1 MAPRA
6 AITFQQG
13 GAVIILTP
21 QGTVAGS
28 LIEDDLETRGV
39 LLAKG
44 LLRCVEN
51 EKWVDEVCK
60 KMRKD
65 KEA

>member
-1 MAPRA
+1 MAPKA
-6 AITFQQG
+6 SITFQQG
-13 GAVIILTP
+13 GAVIILTRH
-21 QGTVAGS
+21 GTVAGS

-60 KMRKD
+60 KMRED
-65 KEA
+65 KGA

>member
-28 LIEDDLETRGV
+28 LIEDDLDTRGV

-60 KMRKD
+60 KMRED
-65 KEA
+65 DAP

>member
-60 KMRKD
+60 KMRED